1 MSRSTSFRRRLLDG
15 SAVLAAMLCLAGCA
29 APAGEDVLRVEPGRY
44 AAAFDASLEVARAN
58 GLPAAMRD
66 RRAGV
71 IETDADIAAS
81 FLEPWRLDGAS
92 IARRFENT
100 LALQRRRARFEFIPA
115 GFRPEAAGGPAP
127 LTGPDVLGL
136 QPMEEDLTRLDEPL
150 ELRVRVYLER
160 AHKPGLRHDTW
171 TRRKTTRTQILGAGE
186 DPQPLEETYWTPV
199 ARDRDFERRLLAA
212 IERMLAKQEPPR
224 R

>member
-1 MSRSTSFRRRLLDG
+1 MSRSPSFRRRLLHG
-15 SAVLAAMLCLAGCA
+15 SAVIAAMLCLAGCA
-29 APAGEDVLRVEPGRY
+29 APGGEDVLRIGPGRY
-44 AAAFDASLEVARAN
+44 AAAFDASLEAARAN
-58 GLPAAMRD
+58 GMPAAMRD

-71 IETDADIAAS
+71 IETEPDIAAS
-81 FLEPWRLDGAS
+81 FLEPWRMDGAS
-92 IARRFENT
+92 ITMRFENT
-100 LALQRRRARFEFIPA
+100 LALQRRRARFEFTPA
-115 GFRPEAAGGPAP
+115 GFRPDADGGPAP
-127 LTGPDVLGL
+127 LAGPDVLGL
-136 QPMEEDLTRLDEPL
+136 RPAEEDLTRLDEAL

-212 IERMLAKQEPPR
+212 IQKTLTEQEPPP
-224 R
+224 